1 MFVYVIQSNC
11 KMYFIF
17 GIFHYISS
25 SMCYSSTL
33 LLLHYHFYQY
43 FFECYIYVYW
53 NIIVYFIRSD
63 IWLYPNLGILSCMF
77 PVYYLLFHFHH
88 SRLTV
93 FTKLDQPL
101 LFELVVAFIKTH
113 IFVPS
118 LSIYHLFI
126 SIIFFLL
133 FLTLRAALH
142 FKYSTL

>member
-88 SRLTV
+88 SSLTV